1 MKKNVMCIAVI
12 AMLTGLMM
20 TGCGGSKKAAKGYS
34 ADQTKPTTI
43 PQAQAA
49 NRGLKL
55 AKEECEDLALEA
67 TTNLRESGNGVSDK
81 ESFAVNI
88 ALLDARAKLA
98 QQLEVL
104 VNGLIRNFNQQHEA
118 DKDFASI
125 AKASQLQQGYFEQ
138 FLSNTRSICK
148 NTYVK
153 EDGKYNVY
161 VCIEMGEQQIKSMY
175 KKLSDDKKIAID
187 FAEKQFLDELNKAKE
202 DFRQQQ
208 LK

>member
-1 MKKNVMCIAVI
+1 M
-12 AMLTGLMM
+12 GLM
-20 TGCGGSKKAAKGYS
+20 TTSCNSSKKTSKGY
-34 ADQTKPTTI
+34 AVEQTKPSTV
-43 PQAQAA
+43 PQVEAA
-49 NRGLKL
+49 NRGVKL
-55 AKEECEDLALEA
+55 VKEECEELALEA
-67 TTNLRESGNGVSDK
+67 TNSLRESGNGVSDK
-81 ESFAVNI
+81 EAFAVNL
-88 ALLDARAKLA
+88 ALLDARSKLA

-104 VNGLIRNFNQQHEA
+104 VNGLIRNFNQQHEG
-118 DKDFASI
+118 DKEFSSV

-138 FLSNTRSICK
+138 FLTNTRAVCK

-161 VCIEMGEQQIKSMY
+161 VCVELGEQQIRAIH

-187 FAEKQFLDELNKAKE
+187 FAEKQFMDELNKAKE